1 MCVPPHVSFYF
12 IFTRIGFG
20 LGRPKFITP
29 LVLCLYSNLSVNHNR
44 LCLVSRL
51 EQIRTD
57 LFTRYFPVG
66 ETGGCQAWGVMV
78 PLLVCWTW
86 KVLPCLQSLSILLR
100 PYSYPSPPPS
110 SPPSPSIPSLSSSSF
125 PGLCFSNSQVLLC
138 CVWITCMED
147 KELAQGKLVG
157 ITDKMHQ
164 EPGVRQNKHFD
175 CGHSNEA
182 I

>member
-66 ETGGCQAWGVMV
+66 ETGGCQAWGVTV

-100 PYSYPSPPPS
+100 PYSYPSPSPLFFPRPPPPFLP
-110 SPPSPSIPSLSSSSF
+110 SPPPLSLGSASLTAKCSSAVF
-125 PGLCFSNSQVLLC
+125 
-138 CVWITCMED
+138 
-147 KELAQGKLVG
+147 
-157 ITDKMHQ
+157 
-164 EPGVRQNKHFD
+164 EPHAWRIKSWLRASWWALPINASGARSKAKQAF
-175 CGHSNEA
+175 
-182 I
+182 